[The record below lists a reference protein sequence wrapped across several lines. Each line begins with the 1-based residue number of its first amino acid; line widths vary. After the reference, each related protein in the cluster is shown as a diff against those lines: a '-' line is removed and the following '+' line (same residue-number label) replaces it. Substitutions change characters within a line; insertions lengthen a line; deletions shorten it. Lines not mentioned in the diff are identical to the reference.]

1 MTETEIWTKWES
13 QVVNG
18 LFPLRRFLGRSNHS
32 VVFLT
37 ECRAQNLANAA
48 IKIIPADPLAE
59 TQLTRWR
66 KAAGLSHP
74 HLLRIFETGRC
85 KLGGHPF
92 LFVIT
97 EYAEQN
103 LAQILP
109 HRGLTS
115 DEAREILGPTLDVL
129 AFLHGENLVHGQLS
143 PPNLLVVND
152 QLKLSSD
159 TIRPMGE
166 PKAALTKPSPYDAPE
181 SRNGAISAAG
191 DVWSLGATLMEALT
205 QIPPGP
211 HDDAE
216 PPLPSS
222 LPPVFGELVRH
233 CLSNNPTSRP
243 TIAELQAQLEPQAPV
258 PAPDPDPVP
267 VSAPGEI
274 ASANANA
281 NANASPPQVD
291 PQTVAPAQIAAPTQI
306 ATPHAAATQPA
317 ELALPADVY
326 RPATREVPRR
336 PASSP
341 IAAAPRWLV
350 PAAAAGIVA
359 LVALWAGIR
368 GFHSHASPQSPI
380 VVQPTARPSSAAA
393 AQAAATPAPAAA
405 VLHEEVPAISHR
417 TRESIHGQIKV
428 VVRVTVDR
436 SGNVVGESIEARGS
450 SRYFAHLAEDSA
462 KKWKFAPADNQSPRE
477 WLLQF
482 EFSRSGVT
490 GHADPQ
496 IKR

>member
-66 KAAGLSHP
+66 KAASLSHP

-115 DEAREILGPTLDVL
+115 DEARELLGPTLNVL
-129 AFLHGENLVHGQLS
+129 AFLHAENLVHGQLS

-159 TIRPMGE
+159 AIRPMGE

-181 SRNGAISAAG
+181 SRNGAIGAAG
-191 DVWSLGATLMEALT
+191 DVWSLGATLIEALT

-222 LPPVFGELVRH
+222 LPPTFAELVRH
-233 CLSNNPTSRP
+233 CLSNNPADRP
-243 TIAELQAQLEPQAPV
+243 TIAQLRTQLEPQAPA
-258 PAPDPDPVP
+258 PAPNPTPAP
-267 VSAPGEI
+267 EPALSADAGPKAD
-274 ASANANA
+274 ASA
-281 NANASPPQVD
+281 SVPDVI
-291 PQTVAPAQIAAPTQI
+291 PQTAGHEQAVARAQAAAHAQ
-306 ATPHAAATQPA
+306 AAATQPA
-317 ELALPADVY
+317 ELSLPADVY

-336 PASSP
+336 PASLPKS
-341 IAAAPRWLV
+341 ATPRWLV
-350 PAAAAGIVA
+350 PAAAVGIVA
-359 LVALWAGIR
+359 LVVLWAGIR
-368 GFHSHASPQSPI
+368 GFHSHAGPQSPI
-380 VVQPTARPSSAAA
+380 VVQPASRPSSAAA

-405 VLHEEVPAISHR
+405 VLHEELPAISHR

-436 SGNVVGESIEARGS
+436 SGNVVGDNIEARGS
-450 SRYFAHLAEDSA
+450 SRYFAHLAEDAA
-462 KKWKFAPADNQSPRE
+462 KKWKFAPADNVAPRE
-477 WLLQF
+477 WLVQF
-482 EFSRSGVT
+482 DYSRSGVV
-490 GHADPQ
+490 GHAEPQ
-496 IKR
+496 IKK